1 MHVAIRADADPSIG
15 SGHVVR
21 CLALAE
27 EGLALGHRVV
37 LHSHRLPPAL
47 REWAADLSVD
57 IVEVEEPPGSA
68 ADARLLLDTAADVH
82 LVDGYRFGASFHD
95 EHAAATPRPI
105 LVVVDDNR
113 EVPVTHADLVL
124 NPGAHA
130 DGSLYAD
137 LAPDRLAIGPDHA
150 IIRRSIAGIDP
161 GRPDPPSGRPRRLLV
176 SLGGGDPL
184 GLTDR
189 LLDAMLPFDDIEVR
203 VTRGGLVADGPDG
216 DIVARGE
223 GVTAVTGDL
232 ADSLAWAD
240 LAILGAGT
248 SLWEAAHLG
257 LPVIAVVV
265 ADNQTATSESARKA
279 GFALRRD
286 GRDANAIPDTLADVR
301 SLLFDRNRLD
311 AMSDAG
317 RRLID
322 GRGVSRVW
330 ERLEGMVTTAPGDD
344 GISFRPLVDGDRER
358 LFDWRNRPEVARH
371 LFGPTPIARP
381 DHDRWFDRLSGDRSR
396 RSWIVEAD
404 DRPAGE
410 DARALHSNWQGT
422 NGAGWFPK
430 PGFTPSRPKWI
441 PVTPTTQKRLAKAV
455 WDTPLTF
462 GTVWNNSFEWAFY
475 LSPPPDVIYFMTDGA
490 SSAPTRGM
498 DLIQAKK
505 GRIKIYTIGY
515 ASPANAKGPLEEIA
529 AMTGAKSKF
538 VSMEQ
543 IKEMEKKIP
552 AKNRPAPGK
561 KPPKKKK

>member
-404 DRPAGE
+404 DRPVGLVNLTGITE
-410 DARALHSNWQGT
+410 PGGT
-422 NGAGWFPK
+422 CVWGGYVADPQDRGRGVGRLMVDFGLDQAFETLGVENVTLEAYVDNEAAVSLYRSV
-430 PGFTPSRPKWI
+430 GFTTVGERTEGDRLVLLMEVDRDRRHDALPGRGHSLTDSTGPRP
-441 PVTPTTQKRLAKAV
+441 R
-455 WDTPLTF
+455 D
-462 GTVWNNSFEWAFY
+462 
-475 LSPPPDVIYFMTDGA
+475 
-490 SSAPTRGM
+490 R
-498 DLIQAKK
+498 
-505 GRIKIYTIGY
+505 
-515 ASPANAKGPLEEIA
+515 
-529 AMTGAKSKF
+529 
-538 VSMEQ
+538 
-543 IKEMEKKIP
+543 
-552 AKNRPAPGK
+552 
-561 KPPKKKK
+561 